1 MMSVRQGLKSLIL
14 NAKGDDRVTLK
25 ELSQYYYLKQ
35 EIKRY
40 EEKIIELENKATSTT
55 QSITGMP
62 HNSGVSDK
70 VGNNATE
77 ISYYRSQIELDKL
90 KCKNELKRLDGYIRD
105 INDSLTR
112 QIFELRFIDRLKW
125 QEVAD
130 IIGSSEYSVKH
141 ICYRYIKHY

>member
-1 MMSVRQGLKSLIL
+1 MTSAKHGLKSLIL

-90 KCKNELKRLDGYIRD
+90 KCKNELKRLDGRKF
-105 INDSLTR
+105 SM
-112 QIFELRFIDRLKW
+112 
-125 QEVAD
+125 EVT
-130 IIGSSEYSVKH
+130 I
-141 ICYRYIKHY
+141 

>member
-1 MMSVRQGLKSLIL
+1 M
-14 NAKGDDRVTLK
+14 TLK
-25 ELSQYYYLKQ
+25 ELSQYYYLNQ

-40 EEKIIELENKATSTT
+40 EEKIKELENKATSTT

-62 HNSGVSDK
+62 QSSGVYDK

-90 KCKNELKRLDGYIRD
+90 KCKNELKRLDCYIRN

-112 QIFELRFIDRLKW
+112 QIFELRFINRLKW
-125 QEVAD
+125 QEIAD

-141 ICYRYIKHY
+141 ICYRYIKRC